1 MPVLLSF
8 NGAFLFSS
16 ILFAR
21 TASNANPFPMHNRK
35 AAQKPIN
42 SLLNLSGN
50 LRLGVGDLDTQ
61 LLSTGNDV
69 NSLSGGDVVGNLG
82 GVGSVVH
89 QEKLNIANVA
99 DEESLVAGRSHEAG
113 LSVGTIANRG
123 HSNGTAESSSDSAV
137 DTLGLAPAGVH
148 ALEAIRLMPL
158 EALRA
163 LLDDGNVLLG
173 GNHLKSIK
181 SVFVI
186 D

>member
-69 NSLSGGDVVGNLG
+69 NSLSGGDVVGN
-82 GVGSVVH
+82 
-89 QEKLNIANVA
+89 
-99 DEESLVAGRSHEAG
+99 
-113 LSVGTIANRG
+113 
-123 HSNGTAESSSDSAV
+123 
-137 DTLGLAPAGVH
+137 PA
-148 ALEAIRLMPL
+148 
-158 EALRA
+158 
-163 LLDDGNVLLG
+163 
-173 GNHLKSIK
+173 
-181 SVFVI
+181 
-186 D
+186 